1 MAALIAHPSV
11 KLFRRL
17 QFAFEPTECGVLLHG
32 IKLVATLAPDPSRCL
47 ARRWDKLQPRAAPRT
62 PRIYDLSHAEILADR
77 REASI
82 LNAIVLV
89 EYSTLEGVTS
99 LRRIRE
105 SAMSLVS
112 NRSYVAP
119 RIRGGFSG

>member
-62 PRIYDLSHAEILADR
+62 PPIYDLSHADILADR
-77 REASI
+77 REVSI
-82 LNAIVLV
+82 LNAVVLM
-89 EYSTLEGVTS
+89 EYSTLEGATS

-105 SAMSLVS
+105 
-112 NRSYVAP
+112 
-119 RIRGGFSG
+119 